1 MLAVLSEALD
11 MELREPQHVAR
22 ALQRWRGLLV
32 LDDCDAARHSGGLL
46 DILTKLTST
55 QELSK

>member
-1 MLAVLSEALD
+1 